1 MREFNFLIQ
10 ILTSSESNNCLL
22 LHRHLIMFLKLQ
34 IFFKQAERLKVAKE
48 DQIACPM
55 VDRHNDQYA

>member
-34 IFFKQAERLKVAKE
+34 IFFKQAEMLKSCKRRS
-48 DQIACPM
+48 DSLP
-55 VDRHNDQYA
+55 YG